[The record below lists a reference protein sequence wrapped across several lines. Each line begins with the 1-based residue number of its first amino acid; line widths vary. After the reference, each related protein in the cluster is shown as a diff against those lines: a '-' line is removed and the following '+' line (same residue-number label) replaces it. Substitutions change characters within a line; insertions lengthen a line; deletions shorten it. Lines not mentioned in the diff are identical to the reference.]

1 MTCMSIK
8 LEDYDNNNV
17 FFSEPVENTVIEN
30 SKYIK
35 LIFSD
40 SEIVMNGITIF
51 FDINVLST
59 DKQFS
64 RKIFNFNYS
73 DNSNWIETIKVIDK
87 MILDKYNTKKKK
99 VFKIAELLYYGKL
112 RIFSEN
118 DKISNKFL
126 LVISGLWED
135 QNSYGLTFKFRN
147 V

>member
-8 LEDYDNNNV
+8 LEDYNNNNI

-35 LIFSD
+35 LLFSD

-51 FDINVLST
+51 FDINILSV

-73 DNSNWIETIKVIDK
+73 DNLNWIESIKLIEK
-87 MILDKYNTKKKK
+87 MILDKYNTKKKQ

>member
-1 MTCMSIK
+1 MTCMSMK
-8 LEDYDNNNV
+8 LEDYNNNNV

-51 FDINVLST
+51 FDINVLSI

-73 DNSNWIETIKVIDK
+73 DNSK
-87 MILDKYNTKKKK
+87 
-99 VFKIAELLYYGKL
+99 
-112 RIFSEN
+112 
-118 DKISNKFL
+118 
-126 LVISGLWED
+126 
-135 QNSYGLTFKFRN
+135 
-147 V
+147 